1 MMLRVRFD
9 LISRVVG
16 WLCFIIVAFEA
27 SFMAWVVLVGRYHL
41 VPHDL
46 REYAGTPPLFASSF
60 SGGSG
65 FFVDDKG
72 SILTNAHVVQGCKK
86 ISIASR
92 LFKDENVSV
101 VAKIYNRSI
110 DAALLRTN
118 LKSKVYLH
126 IAHSQGDN
134 PNAIPAQNKMVS
146 AVGFPASAKGVEP
159 VHVPIREVYH
169 EQWIENS
176 PNNVVVLGLV
186 GNIEQGE
193 SGSPIINERQEV
205 IGILT
210 RGTVT
215 TGRASNGAYYSTDG
229 EASDASYI
237 YNWLNSHYLQLNGEN
252 KGRIVSIDDAV
263 VRVFCFR

>member
-27 SFMAWVVLVGRYHL
+27 TLITWIVLVGRYHL
-41 VPHDL
+41 VPSDL
-46 REYAGTPPLFASSF
+46 REYVGTPPLFSSSF
-60 SGGSG
+60 SRGTG

-101 VAKIYNRSI
+101 VAKINNRSI
-110 DAALLRTN
+110 DAALLRTS

-126 IAHSQGDN
+126 ITHSQGDI
-134 PNAIPAQNKMVS
+134 PNALPAQNKMVS

-159 VHVPIREVYH
+159 VHIPITEVYH
-169 EQWIENS
+169 QQWIYNS

-193 SGSPIINERQEV
+193 SGSPIINQRQEV

-215 TGRASNGAYYSTDG
+215 AGKASNGAYYSTDG

-237 YNWLNSHYLQLNGEN
+237 YNWLNSHHVQLNGEN

-263 VRVFCFR
+263 VRVFCFQ